1 MKKTL
6 LLVVGAVLMVFAV
19 SCTKATTYEIY
30 NGTSGYSLYD
40 VKAYEYAGSTLVNYS
55 DVGFLNSDAST
66 GSIEAAKDAN
76 KVQIAFKFVPG
87 GDVYTTAEYF
97 TLKSGSHTMILIQ
110 DETSIFGGSKGTL
123 TVAKVAE

>member
-1 MKKTL
+1 
-6 LLVVGAVLMVFAV
+6 MVFAV